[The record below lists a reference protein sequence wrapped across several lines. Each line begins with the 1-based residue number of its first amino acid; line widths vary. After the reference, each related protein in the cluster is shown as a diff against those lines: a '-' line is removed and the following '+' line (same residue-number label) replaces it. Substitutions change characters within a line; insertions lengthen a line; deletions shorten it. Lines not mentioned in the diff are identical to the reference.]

1 MSKKSNRVQMVFRE
15 TSCRSCIS
23 CLSIDDGMKCSNDLI
38 LPRLPVSKAPTTAN
52 LHGSDSY
59 VSETSDAATLVTI
72 QELQTKIQMK
82 QGYVQYVSHE
92 IRTPL
97 QVISA
102 GLSLLRDDLKDK
114 VKILVNTSA
123 LMEGAGQVIGV
134 EDLRQD
140 LDLVEIMHESTFT
153 AVNILNDLLLYE
165 KVESDMLVIEQQRVH
180 LFDVIIPVV
189 KMFTIPVTA
198 AGVTLTWDLDSL
210 SNVYAML
217 DANKFGQVLRNLISN
232 AIKFTPRGGSV
243 YVSAVKIDGP
253 KPHIQSALGES
264 TSASS
269 KSLRRKSHPA
279 TLSEVTSLLSCE
291 TNPLL
296 SKSTDVIARQPSPPT
311 TEMPSPNRRP
321 SLRLFGRR
329 SSFTS
334 VGEDSSAVTTTAGD
348 RFSESFQVGEGVDI
362 QEQTV
367 EPTKPTMYRISVTD
381 SGCGISKVYYLKFDT

>member
-1 MSKKSNRVQMVFRE
+1 MSQ
-15 TSCRSCIS
+15 
-23 CLSIDDGMKCSNDLI
+23 
-38 LPRLPVSKAPTTAN
+38 
-52 LHGSDSY
+52 
-59 VSETSDAATLVTI
+59 TSDAATLVTI

-114 VKILVNTSA
+114 VKRLVDTSA

-140 LDLVEIMHESTFT
+140 LDLVEIMHESTLT

-165 KVESDMLVIEQQRVH
+165 KVESDMLVIEQQRIH
-180 LFDVIIPVV
+180 LFDLIIPGV

-198 AGVTLTWDLDSL
+198 AGVTLIWDLDSL

-232 AIKFTPRGGSV
+232 AIKFTPKDGSV

-253 KPHIQSALGES
+253 KPHIQSVLGES
-264 TSASS
+264 TSVSS
-269 KSLRRKSHPA
+269 KGLRRKSYPA

-296 SKSTDVIARQPSPPT
+296 SKSSDDVAMQPSPPT
-311 TEMPSPNRRP
+311 TEMSSANRRP

-329 SSFTS
+329 SSFSS
-334 VGEDSSAVTTTAGD
+334 VGEDTNSSPVTITAGD

-367 EPTKPTMYRISVTD
+367 EPTKLTMYRISVTD
-381 SGCGISKVYYLKFDT
+381 SGCGISKVYDLKFDT